1 MVLFKK
7 PLFQKTSAMK
17 LSKQVVEVARGDGM
31 RRPFNRFVREI
42 VDTAEEDQP
51 RILQANLTDQGKKV
65 NQFY

>member
-1 MVLFKK
+1 
-7 PLFQKTSAMK
+7 MK